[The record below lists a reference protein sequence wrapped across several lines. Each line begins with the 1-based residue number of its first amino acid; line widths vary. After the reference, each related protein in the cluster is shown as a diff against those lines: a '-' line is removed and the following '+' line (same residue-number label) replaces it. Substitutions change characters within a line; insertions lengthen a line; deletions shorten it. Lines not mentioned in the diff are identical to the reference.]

1 MTYSKPLFCIKRR
14 KKMVGENG
22 LKNGP
27 IENGPIQWYCLWST
41 SLGPIYLRDLYSYGV
56 LRTIVLVLETPLA
69 NKLFV
74 NTRCQP
80 WRPAAWPVP
89 SPVARGHPNPAHR
102 HHPHTMGEYAC
113 AWIGRTPIT
122 ARIVGSVERAK
133 KMLLFWRAADV

>member
-1 MTYSKPLFCIKRR
+1 MINEDLNIIRTLLDIKDLNIKDLLIIILCNEDEGIITRTEKKTSTYD
-14 KKMVGENG
+14 
-22 LKNGP
+22 
-27 IENGPIQWYCLWST
+27 ST

-89 SPVARGHPNPAHR
+89 SPVA
-102 HHPHTMGEYAC
+102 
-113 AWIGRTPIT
+113 
-122 ARIVGSVERAK
+122 
-133 KMLLFWRAADV
+133 